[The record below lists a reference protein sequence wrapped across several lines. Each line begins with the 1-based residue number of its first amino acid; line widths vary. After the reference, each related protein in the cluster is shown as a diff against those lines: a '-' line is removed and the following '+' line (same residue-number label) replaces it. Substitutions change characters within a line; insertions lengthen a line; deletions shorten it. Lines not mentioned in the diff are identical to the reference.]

1 MKNLDVEYSPSNSL
15 GDIEYSCDLED
26 DDLENIKSPTSA
38 ASYFNIS
45 SRAPLHT
52 DIPFDT
58 TLEEDILL
66 LNSQIEF
73 KEKKRK
79 SEDLPEYEQ
88 NPSKIR
94 KLWNIMKYPF
104 QKVTTG
110 TTNVEHELNISKAEV
125 VTEKENPI
133 VQEVEIILE
142 NSNENEEIDTE
153 KEEEIEEVS
162 ENIVNKQKFCSI
174 M

>member
-1 MKNLDVEYSPSNSL
+1 MTMKNLDVEYSPSNSL

-26 DDLENIKSPTSA
+26 DDLGNIKSPTSA

-52 DIPFDT
+52 DIAFDT
-58 TLEEDILL
+58 SLEEDILL
-66 LNSQIEF
+66 LNNQIVF

-79 SEDLPEYEQ
+79 SEDLPGHEQ

-104 QKVTTG
+104 QKVTS
-110 TTNVEHELNISKAEV
+110 VEHELNISKADV
-125 VTEKENPI
+125 VTEEKKPI
-133 VQEVEIILE
+133 VQDVEIILE
-142 NSNENEEIDTE
+142 NSNEIEEIDTE

>member
-26 DDLENIKSPTSA
+26 DDLDNIKSPTSA

-66 LNSQIEF
+66 LNSQIVF

-79 SEDLPEYEQ
+79 SEDLLEHEQ

-110 TTNVEHELNISKAEV
+110 STSVEHELNISKAEV
-125 VTEKENPI
+125 VTEENSI

-142 NSNENEEIDTE
+142 NSNAIEEIDTE

-162 ENIVNKQKFCSI
+162 ENVVNKQKFCSI